1 MDEGT
6 CLENRHTLT
15 AYRGFESHP
24 LRQEAERKPTLE
36 LYWQHTKK
44 GQRLVLI
51 GGDGQEQEV
60 GGVRE
65 TRRGFDAFAKTFGYE
80 PGRAEKGIAS
90 MDEAKT
96 FVESFSPW
104 ELFVDPEALAVET
117 EVRPQPS

>member
-1 MDEGT
+1 M
-6 CLENRHTLT
+6 
-15 AYRGFESHP
+15 
-24 LRQEAERKPTLE
+24 E
-36 LYWQHTKK
+36 LYWEDTRR

-51 GGDGQEQEV
+51 GEGGQEEEV

-90 MDEAKT
+90 MDEAKA
-96 FVESFSPW
+96 FVESFRPW
-104 ELFVDPEALAVET
+104 ELFVRSDGLTVEA